1 MNRGRRAPSS
11 AFRCC
16 KQIVRMMGLTEL
28 GRRPDSVVVMLPVAL
43 WTKIYE
49 TAKRG
54 SRLPLVR

>member
-1 MNRGRRAPSS
+1 
-11 AFRCC
+11 
-16 KQIVRMMGLTEL
+16 MMGLTEL